1 MKEKL
6 ITYSLRVG
14 KHDLK
19 GESIRFLEKKKN
31 RQSAFSAKGNSSVM
45 CLFDHRK
52 MAYYLRVLV
61 KT

>member
-19 GESIRFLEKKKN
+19 GESIRFLEKKKEQTISFQCQGKFVRN
-31 RQSAFSAKGNSSVM
+31 VP
-45 CLFDHRK
+45 L
-52 MAYYLRVLV
+52 
-61 KT
+61 